1 MDKKEL
7 PRIAGKLR
15 SKYLEMPEEIYKAKG
30 IVIMGKRIKS
40 VIFTT
45 DIAIIRSCNADA
57 VLAVYPFTPQ
67 QVISQSIIN
76 VAPMPVF
83 VGVGGGITN
92 GVRSAIIAKDAE
104 GDGAFGVVVNAPM
117 TNENITMID
126 AAVDIPIIAT
136 VINEH
141 ADIQARLEAGVSI
154 LNVSAA
160 SRTPEVVRAIRKD
173 FPTVPIIA
181 TGGPTPESIIKTIEA
196 GANCISYTPPSTAEI
211 FADIMKSYR
220 AEEDAEHR
228 QHHILPVDVGGD
240 LPVVEAQHP
249 DGGQLPL
256 ALGDYDK
263 SCENPQ
269 LFVIL
274 PERPRTNIRPDPQ

>member
-1 MDKKEL
+1 MDKNDL

-15 SKYLEMPEEIYKAKG
+15 SKYLEMPKEIYKAKG

-67 QVISQSIIN
+67 QVISRSIIN

-92 GVRSAIIAKDAE
+92 GVRSAIIANDAE
-104 GDGAFGVVVNAPM
+104 GDGAWGVVVNAPV
-117 TNENITMID
+117 TNDNIRQIHK
-126 AAVDIPIIAT
+126 AVDIPIIAT
-136 VINEH
+136 VINENS
-141 ADIQARLEAGVSI
+141 DIQARLDAGVSI

-160 SRTPEVVRAIRKD
+160 AKTPEVVRSIRRD
-173 FPTVPIIA
+173 FPDVPIIA
-181 TGGPTPESIIKTIEA
+181 TGGPSPESITATIEA

-220 AEEDAEHR
+220 EQEDAEH
-228 QHHILPVDVGGD
+228 Q
-240 LPVVEAQHP
+240 VVEEQIT
-249 DGGQLPL
+249 
-256 ALGDYDK
+256 
-263 SCENPQ
+263 
-269 LFVIL
+269 IL
-274 PERPRTNIRPDPQ
+274 DAMQNV

>member
-1 MDKKEL
+1 MDQKEL

-15 SKYLEMPEEIYKAKG
+15 SKYLEMPEEIYRAKG

-104 GDGAFGVVVNAPM
+104 GDGAWGVVVNAPV
-117 TNENITMID
+117 TNDNIKLISTT
-126 AAVDIPIIAT
+126 VDVPIIAT
-136 VINEH
+136 VIHES
-141 ADIQARLEAGVSI
+141 ADIQARLDAGVSI

-160 SRTPEVVRAIRKD
+160 SRTPLVMSRSQGFGCSPIKAARELGSERRETVWSLSSALVGILRRPAHSTRGPGWTNLWYAGCRASGTAGWLRS
-173 FPTVPIIA
+173 
-181 TGGPTPESIIKTIEA
+181 GGITAESI
-196 GANCISYTPPSTAEI
+196 
-211 FADIMKSYR
+211 
-220 AEEDAEHR
+220 
-228 QHHILPVDVGGD
+228 
-240 LPVVEAQHP
+240 
-249 DGGQLPL
+249 
-256 ALGDYDK
+256 
-263 SCENPQ
+263 
-269 LFVIL
+269 
-274 PERPRTNIRPDPQ
+274 

>member
-1 MDKKEL
+1 MDQKEL

-15 SKYLEMPEEIYKAKG
+15 SKYLEMPEEIYRAKG

-67 QVISQSIIN
+67 QVISQAIIN

-104 GDGAFGVVVNAPM
+104 GDGAWGVVVNAPV
-117 TNENITMID
+117 TNDNIKLISAT
-126 AAVDIPIIAT
+126 VDVPIIAT
-136 VINEH
+136 VIHES
-141 ADIQARLEAGVSI
+141 ADIQARLDAGVSI

-160 SRTPEVVRAIRKD
+160 SRTPLVVKKIREK
-173 FPTVPIIA
+173 FPKVPIIA
-181 TGGPTPESIIKTIEA
+181 TGGPTPQSILATIEA
-196 GANCISYTPPSTAEI
+196 GANCISYTPPSTKELFRVIMTGYRENDTAKAEPLE
-211 FADIMKSYR
+211 
-220 AEEDAEHR
+220 EEDLLE
-228 QHHILPVDVGGD
+228 L
-240 LPVVEAQHP
+240 L
-249 DGGQLPL
+249 
-256 ALGDYDK
+256 
-263 SCENPQ
+263 
-269 LFVIL
+269 
-274 PERPRTNIRPDPQ
+274 

>member
-160 SRTPEVVRAIRKD
+160 SRTPEVRFARTFRLFRLSQPAGLRPKASSKPSKRGQTASAIR
-173 FPTVPIIA
+173 
-181 TGGPTPESIIKTIEA
+181 
-196 GANCISYTPPSTAEI
+196 
-211 FADIMKSYR
+211 R
-220 AEEDAEHR
+220 R
-228 QHHILPVDVGGD
+228 QLRKF
-240 LPVVEAQHP
+240 L
-249 DGGQLPL
+249 LT
-256 ALGDYDK
+256 
-263 SCENPQ
+263 S
-269 LFVIL
+269 
-274 PERPRTNIRPDPQ
+274 

>member
-1 MDKKEL
+1 MDQKEL

-15 SKYLEMPEEIYKAKG
+15 SKYLEMPEEIYRAKG

-104 GDGAFGVVVNAPM
+104 GDGAWGVVVNAPV
-117 TNENITMID
+117 TNDNIKLISAT
-126 AAVDIPIIAT
+126 VDVPIIAT
-136 VINEH
+136 VIHES
-141 ADIQARLEAGVSI
+141 ADIQARLDAGVSI

-160 SRTPEVVRAIRKD
+160 ARTPIVVKKIREK
-173 FPTVPIIA
+173 FPKVPII
-181 TGGPTPESIIKTIEA
+181 A

-220 AEEDAEHR
+220 EQEDVNESAEDHVTILDA
-228 QHHILPVDVGGD
+228 I
-240 LPVVEAQHP
+240 
-249 DGGQLPL
+249 
-256 ALGDYDK
+256 
-263 SCENPQ
+263 
-269 LFVIL
+269 
-274 PERPRTNIRPDPQ
+274 ERM

>member
-1 MDKKEL
+1 MDQKEL

-15 SKYLEMPEEIYKAKG
+15 SKYLEMPEEIYRAKG

-104 GDGAFGVVVNAPM
+104 GDGAWGVVVNAPV
-117 TNENITMID
+117 TNDNIKLISAT
-126 AAVDIPIIAT
+126 VDVPIIAT
-136 VINEH
+136 VIHES
-141 ADIQARLEAGVSI
+141 ADIRFDSECIGSVPHTTCGEKNQRKIPEGTDHRDRRTD
-154 LNVSAA
+154 AA
-160 SRTPEVVRAIRKD
+160 KYFGDHRGGCELHQLYAAFDRRD
-173 FPTVPIIA
+173 FR
-181 TGGPTPESIIKTIEA
+181 GYYEKLS
-196 GANCISYTPPSTAEI
+196 
-211 FADIMKSYR
+211 
-220 AEEDAEHR
+220 
-228 QHHILPVDVGGD
+228 
-240 LPVVEAQHP
+240 
-249 DGGQLPL
+249 
-256 ALGDYDK
+256 
-263 SCENPQ
+263 
-269 LFVIL
+269 
-274 PERPRTNIRPDPQ
+274 

>member
-1 MDKKEL
+1 MDQKEL

-15 SKYLEMPEEIYKAKG
+15 SKYLEMPEEIYRAKG

-104 GDGAFGVVVNAPM
+104 GGGA
-117 TNENITMID
+117 
-126 AAVDIPIIAT
+126 
-136 VINEH
+136 
-141 ADIQARLEAGVSI
+141 EAETAGEGI
-154 LNVSAA
+154 CF
-160 SRTPEVVRAIRKD
+160 RVVRSGCSTRRTEKVGRD
-173 FPTVPIIA
+173 
-181 TGGPTPESIIKTIEA
+181 A
-196 GANCISYTPPSTAEI
+196 G
-211 FADIMKSYR
+211 
-220 AEEDAEHR
+220 
-228 QHHILPVDVGGD
+228 
-240 LPVVEAQHP
+240 
-249 DGGQLPL
+249 
-256 ALGDYDK
+256 
-263 SCENPQ
+263 
-269 LFVIL
+269 
-274 PERPRTNIRPDPQ
+274 